1 MLSSPVSGTKLND
14 LLEELWLQGIT
25 GGDVTDGSANVWMLD
40 LASQSWSAVSNIAS
54 QSLLQGKAS

>member
-40 LASQSWSAVSNIAS
+40 LASQSWSAVLISLLNP
-54 QSLLQGKAS
+54 LLQGKAS